1 LVGSTFGLFAAA
13 LLFRV
18 VSGQWGERGV
28 TFGVLLGIV
37 AVTVLRLLVAY
48 WENKDSR
55 EKPLRRRL

>member
-1 LVGSTFGLFAAA
+1 
-13 LLFRV
+13 

-37 AVTVLRLLVAY
+37 AVTVLRLLVAH